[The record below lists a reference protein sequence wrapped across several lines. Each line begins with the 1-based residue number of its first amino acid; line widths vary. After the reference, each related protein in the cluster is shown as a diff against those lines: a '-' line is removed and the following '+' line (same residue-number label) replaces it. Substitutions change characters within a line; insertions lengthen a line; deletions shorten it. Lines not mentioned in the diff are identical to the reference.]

1 MGMRMREEAWRRGR
15 PSPLSSPLN
24 SPAPRERRRSHLA
37 RRLRSPSRRLRSQL
51 ARRVSHLA
59 RRPSH
64 LLNLLARRPRREAS
78 PHLPLVGLGC
88 QQYRQLASGDQVLVL
103 VVLLWHLDLEA
114 AEAVVEEVV
123 KAAGNES
130 FAMRNTC

>member
-1 MGMRMREEAWRRGR
+1 MRMREEAWRRGR
-15 PSPLSSPLN
+15 PSLPSSPLN

-37 RRLRSPSRRLRSQL
+37 RRVSHL

-88 QQYRQLASGDQVLVL
+88 QQYRQLASADQVLVL

-114 AEAVVEEVV
+114 AEAVV
-123 KAAGNES
+123 
-130 FAMRNTC
+130 

>member
-1 MGMRMREEAWRRGR
+1 MREEAWRRGR

-59 RRPSH
+59 RRVSHLARRPSH

-88 QQYRQLASGDQVLVL
+88 QQYRQLASADQVLV

-123 KAAGNES
+123 KAAGNE
-130 FAMRNTC
+130 